1 MAAATRARTAG
12 SGSGRRR
19 SGESRSRTPSGSA
32 PGPAP
37 APAGAPAGGAAG
49 AVTPRPASRPGSF
62 GPVRLQQFVLIEVA
76 AAVVLVAWVVDELL
90 LVPASVVGLVLVL
103 LAVVRRRQQPISE
116 WLSTAAALRR
126 RKRLA
131 AKPLDAG
138 TDPGFAI
145 AVECEP
151 ALRTLTFI
159 DRDRRAVGMVGDGTF
174 LTAVLQVEAVD
185 APLRPQRAQQPL
197 PLALLRDAMEVDGIL
212 LESAQVVQHTLPAPA
227 HHLPP
232 QSLALRNYA
241 PLQAQTGAPAVRM
254 TWVALKFDPELC
266 PEAVA
271 ARGGGLG
278 GAQRCLLRAADQL
291 ASRLQGA
298 GFGVTVLSEESL
310 TAAIAT
316 AASANQRATAQ
327 AGRRDTLNRRTLES
341 ARAWRCDDRWHTAYW
356 IGRWPQ
362 LDPVA
367 APLPQLAAL
376 LTSLPA
382 LSTTLSL
389 TLRRGGTLGGRHAP
403 TISGHVRITGRSA
416 DELVTIRKELERTAR
431 GVRIGLVRLDREQV
445 PGVLATLPLG
455 GTR

>member
-1 MAAATRARTAG
+1 M
-12 SGSGRRR
+12 
-19 SGESRSRTPSGSA
+19 
-32 PGPAP
+32 
-37 APAGAPAGGAAG
+37 
-49 AVTPRPASRPGSF
+49 
-62 GPVRLQQFVLIEVA
+62 RLQQFVLIEVA

-90 LVPASVVGLVLVL
+90 LVPAAVVGLVLVL

-126 RKRLA
+126 RRRLA

-291 ASRLQGA
+291 ASRLQGD

-327 AGRRDTLNRRTLES
+327 AGRRDTPNRRTLES

>member
-19 SGESRSRTPSGSA
+19 SGESRSGTPSGS
-32 PGPAP
+32 PPAP
-37 APAGAPAGGAAG
+37 ASAAAPGASGAAG
-49 AVTPRPASRPGSF
+49 SVTPRVASHSGSF
-62 GPVRLQQFVLIEVA
+62 GPVRLQQLVLIEVA

-90 LVPASVVGLVLVL
+90 LVPAAVVGLVLVL

-116 WLSTAAALRR
+116 WLSTAASLRR

-185 APLRPQRAQQPL
+185 APLRPQRAQRPL
-197 PLALLRDAMEVDGIL
+197 PLSLLRDAMEVDGIL
-212 LESAQVVQHTLPAPA
+212 LESVQVVQHTLPAPA
-227 HHLPP
+227 YHLPA

-298 GFGVTVLSEESL
+298 GFGVTVLAEEAL
-310 TAAIAT
+310 TAAVAT

-356 IGRWPQ
+356 VGRWPL
-362 LDPVA
+362 LDPA
-367 APLPQLAAL
+367 TAPLPQLVAL

-389 TLRRGGTLGGRHAP
+389 TLRRGGKLGGRHAP

-416 DELVTIRKELERTAR
+416 DELVTIRKELERAAR

>member
-12 SGSGRRR
+12 SGSGRRG
-19 SGESRSRTPSGSA
+19 SGESRSRTSSGPS
-32 PGPAP
+32 PAP
-37 APAGAPAGGAAG
+37 APASAAPPAGGT
-49 AVTPRPASRPGSF
+49 VTPRPASRSGSF
-62 GPVRLQQFVLIEVA
+62 GPVRLQQLVLIEVA
-76 AAVVLVAWVVDELL
+76 AAIVLVAWVVDELL
-90 LVPASVVGLVLVL
+90 LVPAAAVGLVLVL

-116 WLSTAAALRR
+116 WLSTAGSLRR
-126 RKRLA
+126 RKRMA

-174 LTAVLQVEAVD
+174 LTAVIQVEAVD

-212 LESAQVVQHTLPAPA
+212 LESVQVVQHTLPAPA
-227 HHLPP
+227 YHLPA

-271 ARGGGLG
+271 ARGGGMG

-298 GFGVTVLSEESL
+298 GFGVTVLTEESL
-310 TAAIAT
+310 TAAVAT

-362 LDPVA
+362 LDA
-367 APLPQLAAL
+367 ASAPLPQLAAL

-389 TLRRGGTLGGRHAP
+389 TLRRGGKLGGRHAP

-416 DELVTIRKELERTAR
+416 DELVGIRKELERTAR